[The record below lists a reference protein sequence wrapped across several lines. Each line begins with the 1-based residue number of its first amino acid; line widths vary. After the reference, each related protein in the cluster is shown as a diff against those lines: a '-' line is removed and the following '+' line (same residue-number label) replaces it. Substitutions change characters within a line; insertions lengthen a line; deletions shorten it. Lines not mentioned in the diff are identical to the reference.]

1 MEAPIGFMVGRN
13 PILFKSKISNCS
25 QEGIFFESELNLLP
39 GTVVFLSS
47 YGESTTPPQAAGYKI
62 GVQPIHSPQA
72 AGNTTL
78 RDSKYYRAEVK
89 WTEKL
94 DRAGVELYGIGA
106 EYIDP
111 P

>member
-39 GTVVFLSS
+39 GTVVFISS
-47 YGESTTPPQAAGYKI
+47 DG
-62 GVQPIHSPQA
+62 
-72 AGNTTL
+72 
-78 RDSKYYRAEVK
+78 DSKYYRAEVK

>member
-39 GTVVFLSS
+39 GTVVFISS
-47 YGESTTPPQAAGYKI
+47 YG
-62 GVQPIHSPQA
+62 
-72 AGNTTL
+72 
-78 RDSKYYRAEVK
+78 DSKYYRAEVK

-94 DRAGVELYGIGA
+94 DRAGVERYGIGA

>member
-1 MEAPIGFMVGRN
+1 MEAPIGFMVALN
-13 PILFKSKISNCS
+13 PNLFKSKISNCS

-39 GTVVFLSS
+39 GTVVFISS
-47 YGESTTPPQAAGYKI
+47 DG
-62 GVQPIHSPQA
+62 
-72 AGNTTL
+72 
-78 RDSKYYRAEVK
+78 DSKYYRAKVK

-94 DRAGVELYGIGA
+94 DRVGVERYGIGA

>member
-39 GTVVFLSS
+39 GTVVFISS
-47 YGESTTPPQAAGYKI
+47 YG
-62 GVQPIHSPQA
+62 
-72 AGNTTL
+72 
-78 RDSKYYRAEVK
+78 DSKYYRAEVK

>member
-39 GTVVFLSS
+39 GTVVFISS
-47 YGESTTPPQAAGYKI
+47 YG
-62 GVQPIHSPQA
+62 H
-72 AGNTTL
+72 
-78 RDSKYYRAEVK
+78 SKYYRAEVK

-94 DRAGVELYGIGA
+94 HRAGVELHGIGA

>member
-1 MEAPIGFMVGRN
+1 MVGLN
-13 PILFKSKISNCS
+13 QILFKSKISNCS

-39 GTVVFLSS
+39 GTVVFISS
-47 YGESTTPPQAAGYKI
+47 YG
-62 GVQPIHSPQA
+62 
-72 AGNTTL
+72 
-78 RDSKYYRAEVK
+78 DSKYYRAEVK

-94 DRAGVELYGIGA
+94 GRAGVERYGIGA

>member
-1 MEAPIGFMVGRN
+1 MDKKHQNARKSERFSIEAPVGFMVGLN

-39 GTVVFLSS
+39 GTVVFISS
-47 YGESTTPPQAAGYKI
+47 HG
-62 GVQPIHSPQA
+62 
-72 AGNTTL
+72 
-78 RDSKYYRAEVK
+78 DSKYYRAEVK

-94 DRAGVELYGIGA
+94 GRAGVERYGIGA

>member
-39 GTVVFLSS
+39 GTVVFISS
-47 YGESTTPPQAAGYKI
+47 YG
-62 GVQPIHSPQA
+62 
-72 AGNTTL
+72 
-78 RDSKYYRAEVK
+78 DSKYYRAKVK